1 MPNREKTIEN
11 ISKTFSFKLSEKLAK
26 KEIDIEKM
34 AVLINEFFVLANEN
48 DMKKINNFV
57 ENI

>member
-1 MPNREKTIEN
+1 
-11 ISKTFSFKLSEKLAK
+11 LAK